1 MDVIL
6 YIIKYT
12 FVVAIGAEL
21 LYILW
26 SIVKLALDKAQT
38 EPATTAPAE
47 E

>member
-1 MDVIL
+1 MDIIL

-26 SIVKLALDKAQT
+26 SIIKLALDKAQVAQ
-38 EPATTAPAE
+38 ATTAPVE